1 MAPTTLLVMVLSL
14 AISLQGILGMDI
26 NCDTLDEKSCAFAV
40 SSSGRRCVLE
50 NRLRLGGTIEYACGT
65 SEIVADKIT
74 NWVETDSC
82 ISACGLDRR
91 ALGISSDSLLDGR
104 FAQSLC
110 SEVCY
115 NNCPNIVDLYFNLAA
130 GEGINGFSSRSSV
143 ECVKWENAVSWPS
156 QLGFKVQTIGPSLR
170 LLGQQRKLDLK
181 LKSVITPTPR
191 PRAHED
197 AKICV
202 GR

>member
-1 MAPTTLLVMVLSL
+1 MAPTTLLVIVLSL
-14 AISLQGILGMDI
+14 AISLQGILGTNI
-26 NCDTLDEKSCAFAV
+26 NCDMLDEKSCAFAV
-40 SSSGRRCVLE
+40 SFSGRRCVLE
-50 NRLRLGGTIEYACGT
+50 SRLRLSGTTEYACRT

-130 GEGINGFSSRSSV
+130 GEGVFLPRFCGVRQMGERRELVESAGIKSSYNRPNFAALGPTAEVGS
-143 ECVKWENAVSWPS
+143 ENEIGSDANVPS
-156 QLGFKVQTIGPSLR
+156 PSPC
-170 LLGQQRKLDLK
+170 GC
-181 LKSVITPTPR
+181 P
-191 PRAHED
+191 ED
-197 AKICV
+197 
-202 GR
+202 